1 MSAVAGKPRRGLSR
15 KGRRLAFLLAGL
27 TCLAGATAL
36 VLLAFGD
43 SLAFFRT
50 PSELAAEP
58 PPAGQALRLGGLVE
72 EGSFTREGEEARFK
86 VTDLAAS
93 VPVRYVGALPD
104 LFREG
109 QGVVVE
115 GRVEGD
121 LAVGGW
127 FRADSVLAKHDERYM
142 PREAVEA
149 LKEAGQWRPAEPE

>member
-1 MSAVAGKPRRGLSR
+1 MSAVTGRSGRGLSR
-15 KGRRLAFLLAGL
+15 KGRRLVFLAAGL
-27 TCLAGATAL
+27 LCLAAATAL

-50 PSELAAEP
+50 PSELAATP

-72 EGSFTREGEEARFK
+72 EGSFQRDGEEARFA

-115 GRVEGD
+115 GRVEGN
-121 LAVGGW
+121 LAAGGW
-127 FRADSVLAKHDERYM
+127 FAADSVLAKHDENYM
-142 PREAVEA
+142 PKEAVEA
-149 LKEAGQWRPAEPE
+149 LKEAGQWRPEQ